1 MRQATLLGVVL
12 VILNE
17 ASQPEI
23 SYLAHQP
30 LPHQDVGCPQVSVDV
45 VHALHVGH
53 ALCYLVWGS
62 KGVERWELKRTH
74 SATACVRDEGP
85 FSRITHSPGGD
96 N

>member
-1 MRQATLLGVVL
+1 
-12 VILNE
+12 
-17 ASQPEI
+17 
-23 SYLAHQP
+23 
-30 LPHQDVGCPQVSVDV
+30 VDV